1 MIDNQLETY
10 LTRDAILKLLSDEEV
25 ANVSNAETKTRLAA
39 GAEYLDLTHLEL
51 GIQRAQEKAP
61 SMGPILPRKAVHD
74 DTWTKI
80 LGLAKHPS
88 A

>member
-1 MIDNQLETY
+1 MHL
-10 LTRDAILKLLSDEEV
+10 LVKLLSDEEV
-25 ANVSNAETKTRLAA
+25 AKVSNAETKTRLTEW
-39 GAEYLDLTHLEL
+39 AEYLDLTHLEF

-61 SMGPILPRKAVHD
+61 SMGPILPRKAVHH

-80 LGLAKHPS
+80 LGLAKRPS